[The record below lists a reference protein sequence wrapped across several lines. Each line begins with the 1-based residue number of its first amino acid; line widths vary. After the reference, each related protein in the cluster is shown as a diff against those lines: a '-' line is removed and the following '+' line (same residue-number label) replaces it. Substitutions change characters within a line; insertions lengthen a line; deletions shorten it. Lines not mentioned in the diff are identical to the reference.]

1 MPSLALQELQG
12 TRSVQ
17 LDELDAAHGAVGGAG
32 PGRRYAT
39 RQLNHAY
46 TVVLAAQFQGF
57 CRDLHS
63 ESADMVA
70 GAIGSLSPAGMVN
83 SSAVADLVS
92 TALTKSR
99 QLDRGNANP
108 GSIGADF
115 KSFDLDI
122 WDAAKQLHVRTG
134 SRLRRLEQLN
144 GADSV
149 VIS

>member
-70 GAIGSLSPAGMVN
+70 GAIGSLNPVGSVN
-83 SSAVADLVS
+83 SSAIAGIVLN
-92 TALTKSR
+92 ALAQNR
-99 QLDRGNANP
+99 QLDLATSAGGARGCNRS
-108 GSIGADF
+108 G
-115 KSFDLDI
+115 
-122 WDAAKQLHVRTG
+122 
-134 SRLRRLEQLN
+134 LEQ
-144 GADSV
+144 GACLPV
-149 VIS
+149 VL